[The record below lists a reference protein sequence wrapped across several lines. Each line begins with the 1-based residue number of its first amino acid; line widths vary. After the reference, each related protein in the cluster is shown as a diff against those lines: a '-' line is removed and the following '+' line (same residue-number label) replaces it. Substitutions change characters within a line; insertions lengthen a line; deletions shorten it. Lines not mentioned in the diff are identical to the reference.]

1 MEKRKAKKTWAAL
14 RGAYATA
21 LRVDEAIREA
31 ARRLE
36 AHHQARLEALTPL
49 IPAPG
54 TREDDLEEEY
64 LESLFQRY
72 IARVYAGDE
81 A

>member
-1 MEKRKAKKTWAAL
+1 MKKRAKQVWARL
-14 RGAYATA
+14 WGAYATA
-21 LRVDEAIREA
+21 LKTDEAIREA
-31 ARRLE
+31 AKRLE
-36 AHHQARLEALTPL
+36 AHHQDRLEALAPL

-54 TREDDLEEEY
+54 VRGDDLEEEY

-72 IARVYAGDE
+72 IARIYAGEE